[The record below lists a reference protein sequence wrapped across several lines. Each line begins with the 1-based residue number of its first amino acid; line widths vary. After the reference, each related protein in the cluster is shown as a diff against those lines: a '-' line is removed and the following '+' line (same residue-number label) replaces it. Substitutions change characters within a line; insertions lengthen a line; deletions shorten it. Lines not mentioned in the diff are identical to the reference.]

1 MLRRRLADR
10 LKKGMKDKDACV
22 VSTVRLILAAVKDR
36 DIASRTKGGGEEVSD
51 QDILGVLQ
59 MMVRQRE
66 EAIMLYEQGGREEL
80 ARQEAEEIRVIKS
93 FLPEQMSDDET
104 ASAVHATIAEI
115 GARGIKDMGRTMALL
130 KERYAGR
137 MNFGRASAVVKS
149 ELTSR

>member
-66 EAIMLYEQGGREEL
+66 EAIVLYEQGGREEL

-115 GARGIKDMGRTMALL
+115 GAQGIKDMGRTMALL

>member
-66 EAIMLYEQGGREEL
+66 EAIVLYEKGGREEL

-93 FLPEQMSDDET
+93 FLP
-104 ASAVHATIAEI
+104 
-115 GARGIKDMGRTMALL
+115 RTDV
-130 KERYAGR
+130 G
-137 MNFGRASAVVKS
+137 
-149 ELTSR
+149 

>member
-1 MLRRRLADR
+1 MLRKRLADR
-10 LKKGMKDKDACV
+10 LKNGMKEKDART

-36 DIASRTKGGGEEVSD
+36 DIALRGRGEGEAISD

-59 MMVRQRE
+59 TMVRQRE
-66 EAIMLYEQGGREEL
+66 EAIALYERGGRDEL
-80 ARQEAEEIRVIKS
+80 ARQEAEEIQVVKG

-104 ASAVHATIAEI
+104 ARAVRALIAET
-115 GARGIKDMGRTMALL
+115 GAGGIKDMGRMMALL

-149 ELTSR
+149 ELTGG